1 MDVTKI
7 LEYQALDGEKVKI
20 NRELKNSKEATQY
33 MHANEAMKQAIENV
47 AKKSTR
53 AAQLFAKAELL
64 MKQYEDACREFD
76 DLSGEIDG
84 IGDDLKRA
92 EFYEKTLTKLDNIME
107 QIERETQ
114 EALSELTRIEKE
126 GGAEIDTANKNASW
140 AKKYMEDLNKLK
152 QRYAGELD
160 AINAKQKALEES
172 IDPALLNVY
181 RNARKQVKYPP
192 IVKLRDGKL
201 CGACGIE
208 LSGAELG
215 KLKDGE
221 AFVNCPTCGRL
232 VYKPEE

>member
-20 NRELKNSKEATQY
+20 NRELKNSKEAAQY

-92 EFYEKTLTKLDNIME
+92 EFYEKT
-107 QIERETQ
+107 RPV
-114 EALSELTRIEKE
+114 
-126 GGAEIDTANKNASW
+126 AS
-140 AKKYMEDLNKLK
+140 
-152 QRYAGELD
+152 
-160 AINAKQKALEES
+160 
-172 IDPALLNVY
+172 
-181 RNARKQVKYPP
+181 
-192 IVKLRDGKL
+192 
-201 CGACGIE
+201 
-208 LSGAELG
+208 
-215 KLKDGE
+215 
-221 AFVNCPTCGRL
+221 
-232 VYKPEE
+232 